1 MLSAVR
7 LGFDREEDMDL
18 PLTKTMD
25 SGDYS
30 SLLPQLVVVEEHFHK
45 ASAQADQRKWEYG
58 MALLGLSQWLAL
70 GRKSDFWGLDV
81 GGAGSPFHFM
91 VEPLGFNMAI
101 VDPKVNWTLHEAVG
115 GGDTYSFVSC
125 ISVLEHIPLPELPQF
140 IEDLAQVTAP
150 GGLLFLT
157 MDCWDQPPSA
167 PDTAHFSNMRTHIYT
182 LTSWK
187 VLAQTFWDF
196 GFDLFEE
203 QDWEYHGHQLYGS
216 YSFAS
221 LALVKRA

>member
-1 MLSAVR
+1 VIPLSKCMAQ
-7 LGFDREEDMDL
+7 ED
-18 PLTKTMD
+18 LT
-25 SGDYS
+25 
-30 SLLPQLVVVEEHFHK
+30 LLPVDLVDEHFHK
-45 ASAQADQRKWEYG
+45 ESEQHEARRWEYG

-157 MDCWDQPPSA
+157 MDILDRPDGE
-167 PDTAHFSNMRTHIYT
+167 PDTAHFSGMRTWLPNIRD
-182 LTSWK
+182 WQD
-187 VLAQTFWDF
+187 LANKSCGLGFEVFGETDWDWR
-196 GFDLFEE
+196 GV
-203 QDWEYHGHQLYGS
+203 QLYGS

>member
-1 MLSAVR
+1 MI
-7 LGFDREEDMDL
+7 

-25 SGDYS
+25 LADYGY
-30 SLLPQLVVVEEHFHK
+30 LNLNPVMEHFNK
-45 ASAQADQRKWEYG
+45 ESQQAEQRAWEYG
-58 MALLGLSQWLAL
+58 MALHAASRWSVERGVVV
-70 GRKSDFWGLDV
+70 GRALDV
-81 GGAGSPFHFM
+81 GGAGSPLFHMFEAM
-91 VEPLGFNMAI
+91 GWDTTV
-101 VDPKVNWTLHEAVG
+101 VDPQVNWPLHEYRDRSYPLV
-115 GGDTYSFVSC
+115 TC

-157 MDCWDQPPSA
+157 MDIWDQPPSA

-187 VLAQTFWDF
+187 VLAQTFWDL
-196 GFDLFEE
+196 GFDLFGE
-203 QDWEYHGHQLYGS
+203 QDWEYKGHQLYGS

-221 LALVKRA
+221 LALVKR